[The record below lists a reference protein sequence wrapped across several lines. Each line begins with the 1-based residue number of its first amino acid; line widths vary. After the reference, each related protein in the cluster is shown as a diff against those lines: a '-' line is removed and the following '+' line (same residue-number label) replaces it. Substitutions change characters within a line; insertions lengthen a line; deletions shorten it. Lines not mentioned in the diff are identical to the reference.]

1 MVHPEAIVHSIVRK
15 KNNVTSMNLFKND
28 MNIPIINFLK
38 HSAKIQNT
46 DTNSYDLNSFK
57 KLTFQKIQK
66 KIFPIYYYFKKLDKS
81 LPENIIKFNIGNE
94 FGVNL
99 FKNNLIK
106 YTDIYKI
113 IRNVCSL
120 NLNYPLNNIKDII
133 NYHEEIEKVI
143 KNKFLY

>member
-1 MVHPEAIVHSIVRK
+1 M
-15 KNNVTSMNLFKND
+15 
-28 MNIPIINFLK
+28 
-38 HSAKIQNT
+38 
-46 DTNSYDLNSFK
+46 
-57 KLTFQKIQK
+57 
-66 KIFPIYYYFKKLDKS
+66 DKS

-94 FGVNL
+94 FEVNL